1 MFAEESVVSHRCCR
15 NATMNDWV
23 AQWWLSS
30 CDDNDDELGWDKQW
44 NVVAAVDAGG
54 LVVKCCFSF
63 HLTSSVQWDAIAA
76 IKGGRHRQTDEAKLT
91 DGKMNG

>member
-1 MFAEESVVSHRCCR
+1 
-15 NATMNDWV
+15 MNDWV

-63 HLTSSVQWDAIAA
+63 HLTSSVQ
-76 IKGGRHRQTDEAKLT
+76 
-91 DGKMNG
+91 